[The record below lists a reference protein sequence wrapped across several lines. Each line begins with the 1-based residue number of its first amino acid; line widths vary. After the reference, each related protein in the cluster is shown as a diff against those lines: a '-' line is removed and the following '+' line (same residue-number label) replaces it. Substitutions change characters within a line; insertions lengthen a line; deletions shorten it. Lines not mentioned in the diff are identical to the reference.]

1 MKIKPEGLDFLEFR
15 ENLILFLIF
24 TQDFFQVNVILSNP
38 YTNILFFFLN
48 MYAEIYFYTY
58 ISDKSKLRIYFY

>member
-15 ENLILFLIF
+15 ENLILFFIF